1 MRKTCP
7 HCHESVRAEARKC
20 QFCGFRFDVPP
31 PATWPRTLAA
41 LAMFPVGVAGSM
53 FILALLGMAAPAI
66 TAVATSALA
75 TGVVMLA
82 IGTRARSQQRLRVV
96 RACVARHCPTC
107 SG

>member
-20 QFCGFRFDVPP
+20 QFCGFRFDAPP
-31 PATWPRTLAA
+31 PPTWPRALAA
-41 LAMFPVGVAGSM
+41 LAMFPLGVAASM
-53 FILALLGMAAPAI
+53 FILAMLGMAAPAI
-66 TAVATSALA
+66 KVVATSALA

-82 IGTRARSQQRLRVV
+82 IGTLARSQQRLRVL
-96 RACVARHCPTC
+96 RGCVARRCPTC